1 MTTLTQIG
9 AVRWAGG
16 VAAAA
21 AAWAVLAATL
31 PHGAPAGIILA
42 GAVFGGINALIAIS
56 IVLVYRANR
65 VANFAAAE
73 FGSVAAVVAI
83 ELHIQVHV
91 NYFVS
96 VAAGLVL
103 SAVLGAVT
111 EVTILRRFSKAPR
124 LIMAVATIGLAQ
136 LLNGLSVIIPTE
148 WSSHG
153 SGGTFST
160 PFGFHF
166 MLFPVLFNGNY
177 VVAMILVP
185 VVLILLAWFLRATSY
200 GVAIRA
206 SADNGDRARLMGVPV
221 ARLSTIVWSITAVLS
236 ALAVLLRV
244 PILGFTSFSSVSG
257 GGVDLLL
264 LTFTA
269 AVLAGMTSIP
279 VALAASIG
287 LGVAEQLGA
296 WTFQNSTFVDA
307 MLLAVILVALLL
319 RRERLTRAAETGIS
333 TWQAVRPVRAVPTEL
348 ASLWEVRLGR
358 SAVRLGVLALGLAL
372 PFWLA
377 PARTQLASLV
387 LIYAIV
393 AVSLVVL
400 TGWAGH
406 VSLGQIALMG
416 FGGAVTCD
424 LFAVHGWDL
433 FFALAAASAVS
444 GLLALVIG
452 IPALRVSSLYLG
464 VVTLAFAV
472 TSYNYFLV
480 PRYFK
485 WLDPTVPLSRPALF
499 GRISIGSDREMY
511 FFCLVV
517 LVLVLVAART
527 LRASHAGRAIIA
539 ARENRLASEAAG
551 LSTVRLNLV
560 AFAVSGVLAGLAGG
574 LFVVQQQ
581 GFNFSAF
588 DPYTGILFFTMV
600 VIGGLGSIPGAVL
613 GAIYV
618 YGAQYLLQPGYQFLA
633 TGAGLL
639 VLLMFLPG
647 GLGELVF
654 RARDVLLR
662 LAANRRGLLVPSLV
676 ADRLVDA
683 DPEMTTLI
691 DGGLMD
697 GDLTDG
703 DLAGPAEE
711 PVGIDSEP
719 QTPASRPRRVR
730 A

>member
-1 MTTLTQIG
+1 MTTLTRAK

-16 VAAAA
+16 VVVAAAV
-21 AAWAVLAATL
+21 WAVLAATL
-31 PHGAPAGIILA
+31 PHGAPAGIVLA
-42 GAVFGGINALIAIS
+42 GAVFGGINALVTIS
-56 IVLVYRANR
+56 IVLVYRASR
-65 VANFAAAE
+65 VINLAAAE

-83 ELHIQVHV
+83 ELHIQAHV
-91 NYFVS
+91 NYFAS

-111 EVTILRRFSKAPR
+111 ELTILRRFSKAPR
-124 LIMAVATIGLAQ
+124 LIMSVATLGLAEV
-136 LLNGLSVIIPTE
+136 LNGLSVIIPTE
-148 WSSHG
+148 WSSG
-153 SGGTFST
+153 GRGGTFST

-166 MLFPVLFNGNY
+166 MLFPVLFNGDY
-177 VVAMILVP
+177 IVAMVLVP
-185 VVLILLAWFLRATSY
+185 VVLVLLAWFLRATSY

-206 SADNGDRARLMGVPV
+206 AADNGDRARLMGVPV
-221 ARLSTIVWSITAVLS
+221 ARLSTIVWSITGVLS

-244 PILGFTSFSSVSG
+244 PILGFDSFSSVSG

-264 LTFTA
+264 LTLTA
-269 AVLAGMTSIP
+269 ALLAGMTSIP
-279 VALAASIG
+279 VALAASLG

-296 WTFQNSTFVDA
+296 WTFRNSTFVDA
-307 MLLAVILVALLL
+307 SLLVIILASLLL

-333 TWQAVRPVRAVPTEL
+333 TWQALRPVRAVPAEL
-348 ASLWEVRLGR
+348 ASLWEVRFGR
-358 SAVRLGVLALGLAL
+358 SAVRLGVLALALAL

-400 TGWAGH
+400 TGWSGH
-406 VSLGQIALMG
+406 ISLGQVALMG
-416 FGGAVTCD
+416 FGGAITCD

-433 FFALAAASAVS
+433 FFALAAACAVC
-444 GLLALVIG
+444 GGLALIIG
-452 IPALRVSSLYLG
+452 IPALRASGIYLA
-464 VVTLAFAV
+464 VVTLALAV

-485 WLDPTVPLSRPALF
+485 WLDPTVPLQRPALF
-499 GRISIGSDREMY
+499 GRISIASDRQMY
-511 FFCLVV
+511 FFCLVA
-517 LVLVLVAART
+517 LVVVLVAART
-527 LRASHAGRAIIA
+527 LRGSHAGRAIIA
-539 ARENRLASEAAG
+539 AKENRLATEAAG

-560 AFAVSGVLAGLAGG
+560 AFAVSGVIAGLAGG

-588 DPYTGILFFTMV
+588 DPYTGLLLFTMV

-618 YGAQYLLQPGYQFLA
+618 YGAQYLLKPGFQFLA
-633 TGAGLL
+633 TGAGELI
-639 VLLMFLPG
+639 LLMFLPG

-654 RARDVLLR
+654 RIRDALLR
-662 LAANRRGLLVPSLV
+662 LVANRRDLLVPSLV

-683 DPEMTTLI
+683 GPDVTTLI
-691 DGGLMD
+691 DAGLVHGNLAD
-697 GDLTDG
+697 TTDEPAPANG
-703 DLAGPAEE
+703 KEPAVPATGAG
-711 PVGIDSEP
+711 
-719 QTPASRPRRVR
+719 RVR